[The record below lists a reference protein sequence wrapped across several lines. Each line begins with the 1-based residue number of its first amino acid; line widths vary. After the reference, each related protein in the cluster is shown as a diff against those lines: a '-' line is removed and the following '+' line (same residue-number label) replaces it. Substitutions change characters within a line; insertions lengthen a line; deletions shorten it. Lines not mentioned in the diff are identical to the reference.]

1 MNLAVFCEFGIAAV
15 AVHPGASDINVVK
28 RAIAIQDGTTK
39 EGQLIKLVLVA
50 LDCDALSVNAKVA

>member
-1 MNLAVFCEFGIAAV
+1 MNLAVFRELSVVAV

-28 RAIAIQDGTTK
+28 RAIAIQDGTAI
-39 EGQLIKLVLVA
+39 EGQLMKLFPVA